1 MRAWSRWEW
10 VVPPVLAAVLSVAMT
25 WPLALH
31 LGNDVPDLG
40 DPLLHTW
47 HVAWLGHALVERPL
61 DVFQANTFWPE
72 EDSLAFSDVLFGYAP
87 AGVLSAQ
94 GPHAAVVVYNLLYLF
109 AYALAFLGAYLLAR
123 ELGAPRLPALVGG
136 AAFAYAPFRLAQAG
150 HLPVLSSG
158 GIPLALF
165 LLVRGYR
172 RGDARLVLGGW
183 LVTTWQVLLG
193 FTLGVQ
199 LVYLLLAVGV
209 VSAVYWVR
217 RGSPRPSRAVLGASI
232 AGVCVLV
239 LVTFVQARPYFRV
252 VDEHPEAR
260 RTPELV
266 GYYSPPASGFLAAP
280 GESLVW
286 SGPTERARNSL
297 PAPDEQ
303 ALFPGIAIL
312 VLAGLGLFGSTYPAA
327 LRFWLAAGTVLC
339 AALSL
344 GLREDGHLTGGFTPY
359 RLLYELGPGWDGF
372 RTPGRVHTLTTLGL
386 ALLAAAG
393 AALVLREVASRP
405 LTRRSSAGPRH
416 PRAVALGA
424 ATALSALVLLEGFG
438 PTPHARVPP
447 VPGGQADAPD
457 PQLHLPSGDLPD
469 SRYAYWSV
477 GGFPRM
483 ANGYGGFA
491 PSVLER
497 LRSVT
502 TTFPDRRS
510 VALLRELGIRTVI
523 LHPELAAG
531 TPLQDAELRPTRGL
545 PLVREDRGEVV
556 LYRLEQ

>member
-1 MRAWSRWEW
+1 MRVPSRWEW
-10 VVPPVLAAVLSVAMT
+10 VLPPALAVVLSVAMT
-25 WPLALH
+25 WPLTQH

-47 HVAWLGHALVERPL
+47 HVAWLGHALVDRPL

-72 EDSLAFSDVLFGYAP
+72 EDSLAFSDVLFGYVP

-123 ELGAPRLPALVGG
+123 ELGAPRLAALVGG

-172 RGDARLVLGGW
+172 RGDTRLVLAGW

-199 LVYLLLAVGV
+199 LVYLLLAVGA
-209 VSAVYWVR
+209 VSAVYWGR
-217 RGSPRPSRAVLGASI
+217 PRPSRAVLGASI

-252 VDEHPEAR
+252 VDEHPEAT
-260 RTPELV
+260 RTPALV
-266 GYYSPPASGFLAAP
+266 EYYSPPASGFLAAP

-286 SGPTERARNSL
+286 SGLTARARNSL

-312 VLAGLGLFGSTYPAA
+312 LLAGLGLFSSTYPAA

-344 GLREDGHLTGGFTPY
+344 GLRDDGHLTRGLTPY

-393 AALVLREVASRP
+393 AALVLREVANRP
-405 LTRRSSAGPRH
+405 LTRGSSAALGHRE
-416 PRAVALGA
+416 AVTLGA
-424 ATALSALVLLEGFG
+424 ATALTALVLLEGFG

-447 VPGGQADAPD
+447 VPGGQAGAPD

-477 GGFPRM
+477 DGFPRM

-510 VALLRELGIRTVI
+510 VAFLRELGIRTVI
-523 LHPELAAG
+523 LHPELAIG
-531 TPLQDAELRPTRGL
+531 TPLEGAERRPTRGL
-545 PLVREDRGEVV
+545 PLVRERRDDVV
-556 LYRLEQ
+556 LYRLER